1 METTSTFPKIIQGGM
16 GVNISSW
23 PLARTVSMLGQQG
36 TVSGT
41 VLEKVMAR
49 ILQSGDPGG
58 HFRRALSHFPFPH
71 ITKKVLATFYVEG
84 GISKGV
90 RFRGAPVFRVTPSNL
105 LIALAICANYAF
117 VWLAKEGHKNPVSIN
132 YLEKVAMPHIY
143 AITGAMLAGADF
155 ITMGA
160 GIPLQIPGV
169 INDIAEGK
177 TASYRV
183 PVIGKSITS
192 YTMTFNLEQFFEG
205 KLPPIKRPGFIPI
218 IASNPLASVL
228 KKKLPEGSVY
238 GFVIEEPTAGGHN
251 ASPRKPILNARGE
264 PEPIYGEKDVVD
276 YSEIAKF
283 GLPFWIGGSK
293 ASPEKLK
300 WALSVGAKGIQA
312 GSIFALCEE
321 SGMNPEIR
329 KKIRELGFSGKLRVR
344 TDMRISPTG
353 FPFKVATLDGTI
365 SEQSVYEAR
374 VRVCNQGAL
383 VSLYE
388 RGNESI
394 GYRCAGEPVDKFVSK
409 GGNAEDT
416 VGRGCLCNGL
426 LSAAGLGN
434 EGEAPI
440 VTLGD
445 DVGFLSAVMADSSGS
460 YSAKDA
466 ITYLLGH
473 I

>member
-1 METTSTFPKIIQGGM
+1 
-16 GVNISSW
+16 
-23 PLARTVSMLGQQG
+23 
-36 TVSGT
+36 
-41 VLEKVMAR
+41 
-49 ILQSGDPGG
+49 
-58 HFRRALSHFPFPH
+58 
-71 ITKKVLATFYVEG
+71 
-84 GISKGV
+84 
-90 RFRGAPVFRVTPSNL
+90 
-105 LIALAICANYAF
+105 
-117 VWLAKEGHKNPVSIN
+117 
-132 YLEKVAMPHIY
+132 
-143 AITGAMLAGADF
+143 
-155 ITMGA
+155 
-160 GIPLQIPGV
+160 
-169 INDIAEGK
+169 
-177 TASYRV
+177 V

-192 YTMTFNLEQFFEG
+192 YTMTFNPEQFFGG
-205 KLPPIKRPGFIPI
+205 KLPPLKRPGFIPVI
-218 IASNPLASVL
+218 SSNLLASVF

-238 GFVIEEPTAGGHN
+238 GFVVEEPTAGGHN
-251 ASPRKPILNARGE
+251 APPRKPILNARGE

-276 YSEIAKF
+276 YSGIAKF

-329 KKIRELGFSGKLRVR
+329 KKIRELGISGKLRVR

-353 FPFKVATLDGTI
+353 FPFKVAILDGTI

-388 RGNESI
+388 RGNGSI
-394 GYRCAGEPVDKFVSK
+394 GYRCAGEPVDKFASK

-426 LSAAGLGN
+426 LSVAGLGN

-445 DVGFLSAVMADSSGS
+445 DVGFLSAVMADPSGS